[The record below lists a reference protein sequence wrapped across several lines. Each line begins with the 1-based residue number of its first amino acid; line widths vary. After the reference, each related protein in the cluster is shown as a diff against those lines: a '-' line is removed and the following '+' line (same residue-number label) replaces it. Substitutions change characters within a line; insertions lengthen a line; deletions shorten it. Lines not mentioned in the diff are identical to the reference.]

1 MYRVVEALNARLRAA
16 GVEILTGAQ
25 VQSLELDKARVKIL
39 ETVIG
44 QRKITIAPET
54 IVWTSGLPGIASLL
68 GIGISGYRFDP
79 PKKTVVVNLLLSKP
93 PNMGDLYYL
102 YCYEPDCKTFRITN
116 FTAYCEGAPRAGGWP
131 VAVEL
136 LMGTPLL
143 DVDRT
148 TLLAVSELKRF
159 NVLQSEHDVIFSAAE
174 QLAAGFPMPTI
185 NNFNV
190 LSEIRGRIAA
200 AKVSNLTVLG
210 TLSEENVFF
219 QRDVLMQTWRKVM
232 EKESGI
238 G

>member
-1 MYRVVEALNARLRAA
+1 
-16 GVEILTGAQ
+16 
-25 VQSLELDKARVKIL
+25 
-39 ETVIG
+39 
-44 QRKITIAPET
+44 
-54 IVWTSGLPGIASLL
+54 
-68 GIGISGYRFDP
+68 
-79 PKKTVVVNLLLSKP
+79 
-93 PNMGDLYYL
+93 MGDLYYL